1 MLITTVIVVL
11 VLIVLFVAIVQMQ
24 PGRFRLERST
34 QIFAPAATVF
44 ANVNDFHR
52 WDLWS
57 PWIGIDK
64 DLEQTYEGAPSGV
77 GAGYRWI
84 GKKTGAG
91 RMTILESRPNELVKI
106 KLEFLKPFRATNT
119 AEFTLVTVGSHTV
132 VTWAMYGEK
141 TFITKFIHML
151 ASMDTMVGPMFEKGL
166 AKLKKVSEGA
176 AG

>member
-1 MLITTVIVVL
+1 MLIIILIVVL
-11 VLIVLFVAIVQMQ
+11 VLVALFGLIVQMQ
-24 PGRFRLERST
+24 PGTFRLEKST

-64 DLEQTYEGAPSGV
+64 NLEQMYEGAPSGN
-77 GAGYRWI
+77 GAAYSWS

-91 RMTILESRPNELVKI
+91 RMTIVESRPNQLVKI
-106 KLEFLKPFRATNT
+106 RLEFLKPFKAKNT
-119 AEFTLVTVGSHTV
+119 AEFIFMPVGNHTV

-141 TFITKFIHML
+141 TFVTKFIQML
-151 ASMDTMVGPMFEKGL
+151 ASMDTMVGPMFERGL
-166 AKLKKVSEGA
+166 AKLKKVSEGT